1 MYINLILL
9 IVIGLTCLDWFAPL
23 DRFWRFA
30 SDAGT
35 GAKISKHFYKRS

>member
-23 DRFWRFA
+23 NRFWRFA
-30 SDAGT
+30 SDGETA
-35 GAKISKHFYKRS
+35 AQISKHFCKRS